1 MRLSSFSRG
10 LINQQPCAPAGRV
23 AGERPGSR
31 SKILKAHS
39 PLSRTIVAAISL
51 QRRLPSSGIG
61 ISRVTK
67 DAISRLMLEQRHLL
81 CAWELACIYGRCSE
95 SIVDV

>member
-1 MRLSSFSRG
+1 MRLSSLSRG
-10 LINQQPCAPAGRV
+10 LINQQPCAPRWSGG
-23 AGERPGSR
+23 GERPGSR
-31 SKILKAHS
+31 SKSLKAHS

-67 DAISRLMLEQRHLL
+67 DAISRLVLEQRHLL
-81 CAWELACIYGRCSE
+81 CVWELARIYGRCSE
-95 SIVDV
+95 SIDDV